1 MPHCVRVALTL
12 ACALA
17 AAACTLPACTLAMP
31 SSYDLEMSIKTSL
44 QGRIAKTSV
53 SSVDGA
59 VPEGLAEQLDGISQD
74 PGSNPPQ
81 EYNYGLV
88 LSVGQLAGAPAG
100 KLKLDLSDLKQK
112 RREDMQKLF
121 EGGDFPMMTGT
132 MSMPGMEGQPGITED
147 QKAKLRAAM
156 EQGIEAMPDH
166 LVFQITCEN
175 PDKPMTSLVAY
186 PDEDNCTVLSS
197 ATSENDTVSSLLD
210 SQTNVS
216 DALGSAG
223 SPETA
228 LPISTFLAD
237 VVCKQRTPFQAW
249 ESECASWNFVSDNNT
264 YVGANCL
271 GHDGSVASSMNGSG
285 VRELDSS
292 VTSTIVVEKEDAEVP
307 KMASIVQMLDNE
319 VNITLTDEKNA
330 TAPGGVGGVGMEPG
344 PVVGGS
350 SMPEMPSGQEDA
362 NGLGRRLAQAEDG
375 DEGEEEEGEDEDG
388 DEEMAEDPLAGGAAS
403 PLPTLT
409 VTTVLSSTYT
419 GDFTFGDVR
428 EIPAN
433 DVEREIAACP
443 SR

>member
-1 MPHCVRVALTL
+1 
-12 ACALA
+12 
-17 AAACTLPACTLAMP
+17 
-31 SSYDLEMSIKTSL
+31 
-44 QGRIAKTSV
+44 
-53 SSVDGA
+53 
-59 VPEGLAEQLDGISQD
+59 
-74 PGSNPPQ
+74 
-81 EYNYGLV
+81 
-88 LSVGQLAGAPAG
+88 
-100 KLKLDLSDLKQK
+100 
-112 RREDMQKLF
+112 MQKLF

-197 ATSENDTVSSLLD
+197 ATAENDTVGSLLD
-210 SQTNVS
+210 SQTNAS
-216 DALGSAG
+216 DASEDALVSN
-223 SPETA
+223 P

-292 VTSTIVVEKEDAEVP
+292 VTSTIVVEEEDAEVP
-307 KMASIVQMLDNE
+307 KVASIVQMLDNE

>member
-1 MPHCVRVALTL
+1 MPHCFRVALTL

-53 SSVDGA
+53 SGVDGA

-112 RREDMQKLF
+112 RRDDMQKLF

-197 ATSENDTVSSLLD
+197 ATAENDTVSSLLD
-210 SQTNVS
+210 SQTNAS
-216 DALGSAG
+216 DASEDALVSN
-223 SPETA
+223 P

-285 VRELDSS
+285 VRELDAS

-307 KMASIVQMLDNE
+307 KVASIVQMLDNE

-330 TAPGGVGGVGMEPG
+330 TAPGGVGGVSMEPG

-375 DEGEEEEGEDEDG
+375 DEGEEEGEDEEDE
-388 DEEMAEDPLAGGAAS
+388 EEMAEDPLAGGAAS

-409 VTTVLSSTYT
+409 ITTVLSSTYT